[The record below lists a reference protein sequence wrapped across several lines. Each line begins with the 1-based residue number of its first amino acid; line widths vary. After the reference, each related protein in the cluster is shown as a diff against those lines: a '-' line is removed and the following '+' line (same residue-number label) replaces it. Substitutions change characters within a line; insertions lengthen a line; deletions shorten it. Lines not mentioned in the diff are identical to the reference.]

1 MKQLWKA
8 ALVAI
13 VESKYMIRICA
24 GHVLKALSCFSLMQF
39 RVAAMSDGGI
49 KHKAK
54 VPSFCPRA
62 CVRAAMK
69 IESTAVMWFEVAPPP
84 QQIRALQDFGLIF
97 IIPEQ
102 QRRPS
107 LVRTSGSRRLPR
119 TLPSAPPSRET
130 TFELLYLGFLWNFLR
145 GTHTPYTVLSE
156 RNLHLQ
162 PYTLL

>member
-69 IESTAVMWFEVAPPP
+69 IEFNVVRSRSPPAADKSFAGFWSYIYYSRAAAPPIP
-84 QQIRALQDFGLIF
+84 REDVRIEAASTNTAECAAVARDDFRTFVSWISVEFPERA
-97 IIPEQ
+97 
-102 QRRPS
+102 
-107 LVRTSGSRRLPR
+107 
-119 TLPSAPPSRET
+119 
-130 TFELLYLGFLWNFLR
+130 LR
-145 GTHTPYTVLSE
+145 GTHTLRDIGT
-156 RNLHLQ
+156 NLHLQ

>member
-69 IESTAVMWFEVAPPP
+69 IEFNVVRSRSPPAADKSFAGFWSYIYYSRAAAPP
-84 QQIRALQDFGLIF
+84 IM
-97 IIPEQ
+97 
-102 QRRPS
+102 
-107 LVRTSGSRRLPR
+107 SGSRRLPR